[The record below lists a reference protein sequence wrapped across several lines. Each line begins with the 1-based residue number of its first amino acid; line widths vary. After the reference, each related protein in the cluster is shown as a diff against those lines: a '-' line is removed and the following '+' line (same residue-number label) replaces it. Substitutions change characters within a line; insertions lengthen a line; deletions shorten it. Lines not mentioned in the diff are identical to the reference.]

1 MDKFYISSYLY
12 LVYDGSFDGLL
23 TSIYESR
30 YKNFIPENIIPSSS
44 IRDNLFADYLQ
55 IESDEKKSEIIT
67 DEIIKKISIEA
78 YGDIFRCY
86 LSDFHDSGK
95 LILDFICLGMEH
107 GRKVHNFITD
117 VRVSRF
123 NEAVD
128 KVSKE
133 ACRMQGLVRFK
144 KTEDNIYY
152 SEIEPDHN
160 ILYMITPHFRKR
172 FTGENFIIHD
182 IKRKIAAI
190 NHRGNCRI
198 QQIEID
204 RKPDDSVDEKLYIS
218 MWKKYFKSIAISER
232 KNPKL
237 QRQFV
242 PARYRKYLPEFM

>member
-1 MDKFYISSYLY
+1 MNTTSISSYLY

-23 TSIYESR
+23 TSVFESLHKN
-30 YKNFIPENIIPSSS
+30 YKPENIIPSSAA
-44 IRDNLFADYLQ
+44 RDNLFADYLQ
-55 IESDEKKSEIIT
+55 IESDENKSEIIT
-67 DEIIKKISIEA
+67 NEIIQKISIDA

-95 LILDFICLGMEH
+95 LIYDFTCLGMEQ
-107 GRKVHNFITD
+107 GKKIHNFITD
-117 VRVSRF
+117 ERVSRF

-144 KTEDNIYY
+144 KTEDNFYY

-160 ILYMITPHFRKR
+160 IIYMITPHFRKR
-172 FTGENFIIHD
+172 FAGENFIIHD

-190 NHRGNCRI
+190 NRNGNCRI
-198 QQIEID
+198 QPIEID
-204 RKPDDSVDEKLYIS
+204 CTPETSGDEKLFIS
-218 MWKKYFKSIAISER
+218 MWKNYFKTIAISER

-242 PARYRKYLPEFM
+242 PVRYRKYLPEFM

>member
-1 MDKFYISSYLY
+1 MNTTAVSSYLY

-23 TSIYESR
+23 TSVFESR
-30 YKNFIPENIIPSSS
+30 QKKYKPENIIPSSAA
-44 IRDNLFADYLQ
+44 RDNIFADYLM
-55 IESDEKKSEIIT
+55 IESDENKSEIIT
-67 DEIIKKISIEA
+67 NEIIKKISIDA

-86 LSDFHDSGK
+86 LSDFNDSGK
-95 LILDFICLGMEH
+95 LIYDFTCLGMEQ
-107 GRKVHNFITD
+107 GKKIHNFITD
-117 VRVSRF
+117 EKVSRF

-144 KTEDNIYY
+144 KTEDNFYY

-160 ILYMITPHFRKR
+160 IIYMITPHFRKR
-172 FTGENFIIHD
+172 FNGENFIIHD

-198 QQIEID
+198 QPIEID
-204 RKPDDSVDEKLYIS
+204 RSPEISVDEKLFS
-218 MWKKYFKSIAISER
+218 SLWRNYFKSIAISER

-242 PARYRKYLPEFM
+242 PVRYRKYLPEFM